1 MPLEPTAK
9 SSPSL
14 AAPVPD
20 EPMANPDLKKQ
31 IDAARG
37 VLHAFL
43 EGMKTIGVYRHL
55 EAKFGEFLAKA
66 HGALGAFTATYG
78 PLTIKVELTNFTL
91 HNQELLTED
100 SPIPYGLSRD
110 GIRQIS
116 FNPGFALDE
125 LITFAL
131 IAMSDP
137 ERGAGEFNAE
147 LWRAQMPHFEYAMV
161 EGFRVDERSEEAVQ
175 VEVDKVLEA
184 LEGRR
189 RANSDDF
196 LRFARVTEGDLEMK
210 LDQVGQLRGVAIA
223 GVTASADLKARV
235 QKDIDEEESQRLS
248 PKLLSVAFQVI
259 ESGVG
264 DPVLLS
270 SMFAQ
275 LLDAMLIQEDFA
287 TINQVVLKLKAME
300 QRAGAPPSLSQLMR
314 DLVSHMSDEQRLKKV
329 GEVLR
334 FRRLKSPQDVVRYLS
349 NVSAESVS
357 VLLDVLETIE
367 LPENRALLCDVLIPF
382 AKGHPEGFVDRL
394 KITERSQTQRDLVYV
409 LDRANHPDRL
419 KFFASVL
426 KSSDLALKLDVMAII
441 AKGRTGEARQLIA
454 GLLSDENMQ
463 VRIQAARVLPEID
476 REKAFADL
484 LKVVKEKDFDGRKP
498 EEKECLYAALGATGL
513 PGAISHFSQL
523 LQAKAGLFNKQK
535 TASDKQLAIAGLGGA
550 CTIQTAKL
558 LQEIADDPAQP
569 PEVTSAA
576 KRQLQRV
583 RGQLF
588 GTAERE
594 G

>member
-1 MPLEPTAK
+1 
-9 SSPSL
+9 
-14 AAPVPD
+14 
-20 EPMANPDLKKQ
+20 
-31 IDAARG
+31 
-37 VLHAFL
+37 
-43 EGMKTIGVYRHL
+43 
-55 EAKFGEFLAKA
+55 
-66 HGALGAFTATYG
+66 
-78 PLTIKVELTNFTL
+78 
-91 HNQELLTED
+91 
-100 SPIPYGLSRD
+100 
-110 GIRQIS
+110 
-116 FNPGFALDE
+116 
-125 LITFAL
+125 
-131 IAMSDP
+131 
-137 ERGAGEFNAE
+137 
-147 LWRAQMPHFEYAMV
+147 
-161 EGFRVDERSEEAVQ
+161 
-175 VEVDKVLEA
+175 
-184 LEGRR
+184 
-189 RANSDDF
+189 
-196 LRFARVTEGDLEMK
+196 
-210 LDQVGQLRGVAIA
+210 
-223 GVTASADLKARV
+223 
-235 QKDIDEEESQRLS
+235 
-248 PKLLSVAFQVI
+248 
-259 ESGVG
+259 
-264 DPVLLS
+264 
-270 SMFAQ
+270 MFAQ

-287 TINQVVLKLKAME
+287 IINQIVLKLKAME
-300 QRAGAPPSLSQLMR
+300 QRAGAPPALGQLLR
-314 DLVSHMSDEQRLKKV
+314 DLGSHMSEEQRLKKV

-382 AKGHPEGFVDRL
+382 AKEHPEGFVDRL
-394 KITERSQTQRDLVYV
+394 TITERPQTQRDLVYV

-426 KSSDLALKLDVMAII
+426 KSPDLALKLDVMAII
-441 AKGRTGEARQLIA
+441 AKGRTGEARKLIA

-463 VRIQAARVLPEID
+463 VRMQAARVLPEID
-476 REKAFADL
+476 REKGFADL

-513 PGAISHFSQL
+513 PGAISYFSQL

-535 TASDKQLAIAGLGGA
+535 IASDKQLAIAGLGGA

-558 LQEIADDPAQP
+558 LQEIAEDPTQP